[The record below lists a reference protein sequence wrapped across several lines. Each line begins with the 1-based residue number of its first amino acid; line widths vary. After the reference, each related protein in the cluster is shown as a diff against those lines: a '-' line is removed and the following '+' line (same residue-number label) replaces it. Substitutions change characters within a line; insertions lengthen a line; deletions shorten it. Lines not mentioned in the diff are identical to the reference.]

1 MTGSTVNSLLN
12 FHPWAV
18 IFGMLGL
25 GSKRCSCELM
35 DLCPGAL
42 LRNPFSDIVPCLMI
56 RMSCPGDFAAIN
68 NCSPKREELINGLV
82 GTRDD
87 VHFYYDPQYFSSR
100 PANPCFPYIDSGW
113 WMRR

>member
-1 MTGSTVNSLLN
+1 MFVLIFTDSKERMTVSTVNSLLN

-18 IFGMLGL
+18 IFGILGL
-25 GSKRCSCELM
+25 GSNCCSCELM

-82 GTRDD
+82 
-87 VHFYYDPQYFSSR
+87 YQ
-100 PANPCFPYIDSGW
+100 
-113 WMRR
+113 RRRALLL